1 MVSSFHLTR
10 SARLVLAHPINADRA
25 NAGLAATAGTQTCLY
40 TGSMENISGKIAIVT
55 GGTRGI
61 GRAIA
66 EKLLGEGALVA
77 ICGRSQDS
85 VDRAVA
91 AMSPLGNIVG
101 FAADIRQ
108 YEQVT
113 RLFQSVD
120 AHFGGLDILVNNAGE
135 GVFRK
140 VGDMTVDEW
149 RRNID
154 LNLNGAFYCAHEALA
169 RFARRGGGFIVNI
182 SSLAA
187 KNAFSG
193 GAGYNAS
200 KFGLNGF
207 TEALMLDHRY
217 ENVRV
222 CTVMPG
228 SVATEFA
235 GDPAKGAGDSSWK
248 VAVEDVAEVVS
259 LVLRMPPRTMVSQV
273 EMRPSKP
280 KK

>member
-1 MVSSFHLTR
+1 
-10 SARLVLAHPINADRA
+10 
-25 NAGLAATAGTQTCLY
+25 
-40 TGSMENISGKIAIVT
+40 MESIAGKIAAVT

-66 EKLLGEGALVA
+66 ENLLQEGCKVA
-77 ICGRSQDS
+77 ICGRKQAS

-91 AMSPLGNIVG
+91 EMESLGTIIG
-101 FAADIRQ
+101 HAADITQ
-108 YEQVT
+108 QSQVDDFFAT
-113 RLFQSVD
+113 VD
-120 AHFGGLDILVNNAGE
+120 QKFGGLDILVNNAGE

-140 VGDMTVDEW
+140 VGEMTVEDW
-149 RRNID
+149 KRNID
-154 LNLNGAFYCAHEALA
+154 LNLTGAFYCAHAALA
-169 RFARRGGGFIVNI
+169 RFMQRGGGFIVNI

-207 TEALMLDHRY
+207 SEALMLDHRY
-217 ENVRV
+217 DNVRV
-222 CTVMPG
+222 CSVMPG
-228 SVATEFA
+228 SVDTEFSSE
-235 GDPAKGAGDSSWK
+235 AKRAVDTSWK
-248 VAVEDVAEVVS
+248 VAAKDVADVVS
-259 LVLRMPPRTMVSQV
+259 LVVRMPARTMISQV